1 MQSKQTKKRQANP
14 ETSSTEPTSY
24 EDIRKIVLGWSPTM
38 RSALAHDILD
48 TLAQQAET
56 PRPRR
61 KTLHLALGLLDKG
74 QPAPTDEEVEKML
87 DEYRM
92 SKYSQ

>member
-1 MQSKQTKKRQANP
+1 MQAKRPKKQQIGLTTNSIPPAN
-14 ETSSTEPTSY
+14 Y
-24 EDIRKIVLGWSPTM
+24 ENVRKIVLGWSPTM

-61 KTLHLALGLLDKG
+61 KTLHIALGLLDTG
-74 QPAPTDEEVEKML
+74 QPPPTDEQVEEWL
-87 DEYRM
+87 DEYRTD
-92 SKYSQ
+92 KYGR